1 MNYNRNNQLTASK
14 NELKEKTPSPNN
26 TQTTPTSWARPG
38 HPLAATIKPVILL
51 KCNLLERGKRK
62 LVLLKDEKP
71 LQQ

>member
-38 HPLAATIKPVILL
+38 HPLGAIIRRGASTLKLL
-51 KCNLLERGKRK
+51 LNEHIEYELFY
-62 LVLLKDEKP
+62 
-71 LQQ
+71 

>member
-38 HPLAATIKPVILL
+38 HPLAEIQEAHRRSLL
-51 KCNLLERGKRK
+51 QKLE
-62 LVLLKDEKP
+62 
-71 LQQ
+71 